1 MKNIEI
7 VENNPGVINN
17 LQCMQ
22 ILGMITVEMVFF
34 ISREK
39 TGHF

>member
-22 ILGMITVEMVFF
+22 ILGMNAVEMEFF